1 MNAGPNLGS
10 GAEGG
15 VDALGSAFVGCIDRL
30 QQLMD
35 RESEELKSG
44 KPVDFDDFNAR
55 KTHAL
60 LEFMRASRNHAA
72 PRSPAVEAKLARLR
86 DSLVE
91 NSSLLE
97 QHLRAVREI
106 SGIMIR
112 TIEMAESDGTYSN
125 RFFVDR

>member
-15 VDALGSAFVGCIDRL
+15 VDALVGCVDRL
-30 QQLMD
+30 QQLID

-44 KPVDFDDFNAR
+44 KSVDFDDFNAR

-60 LEFMRASRNHAA
+60 LEFMRASRKHAA
-72 PRSPAVEAKLARLR
+72 PRSPTMEAKLARLR